1 MARKGTKAIVM
12 YTTRE
17 PELEAAFVRVHH
29 HMGID
34 TYSRS
39 GVMAELVRRK
49 DEEVRAGSTRRDQIA
64 GMREDIAALTGR
76 VTALE
81 SLVGDL
87 VEELKR

>member
-1 MARKGTKAIVM
+1 MS
-12 YTTRE
+12 
-17 PELEAAFVRVHH
+17 ELR
-29 HMGID
+29 GKN
-34 TYSRS
+34 YSVYFNR
-39 GVMAELVRRK
+39 ELVGKFENVQNHLGKGISQALAHLVEAK
-49 DEEVRAGSTRRDQIA
+49 DIEIRDGLTRRDQIA